1 MTLACWSNEAFH
13 APDQHRIDAL
23 ARRRMVG
30 ELSEAE
36 FVQAVHDLDP
46 FQERLVARIVQMMEA
61 PAWTA

>member
-1 MTLACWSNEAFH
+1 MTPAWWSDEAFH

-36 FVQAVHDLDP
+36 FEQAVRDLDP
-46 FQERLVARIVQMMEA
+46 MQERLVARVVAMMEA

>member
-13 APDQHRIDAL
+13 APDQHRIDVL

-36 FVQAVHDLDP
+36 FEQAVRDLDP
-46 FQERLVARIVQMMEA
+46 MQERLVARVVAMMEA